1 MENRVINFKE
11 KFSKFSDYWSPRVI
25 AEMNNYQFKL
35 AKFEGEF
42 VWHAHDNTDEVFIV
56 IEGTLCI
63 EFRTGT
69 ASVESGEMFV
79 VPKGIEHK
87 PSAEKEC
94 KVMLIEPKGVVNTG
108 DTGGALTVQ
117 NDVWV

>member
-35 AKFEGEF
+35 AKFEGAF

-63 EFRTGT
+63 EFRDGT
-69 ASVESGEMFV
+69 AAVESGEMFV

-108 DTGGALTVQ
+108 DAGGALTAQ